1 MRTEMDVVA
10 QQFFRNR
17 GDGGNRSKYLGLSGL
32 TVVAGLGQIPIE
44 RKNDVK
50 ITRWNGNRLR
60 AGRRILDLHEF
71 EA

>member
-10 QQFFRNR
+10 QQFFRNS
-17 GDGGNRSKYLGLSGL
+17 GDGDNGSSGLSGL